1 MVHVLGKSPT
11 PRQHMAFWTVPPDWM
26 QLVVSAGVGAGA
38 VGVGTVGALGT
49 LADICKMRSQYCSS
63 SSLRASLRKAAS
75 FAASCSRSS
84 FFRVKRFRTRVF
96 FASEICVVPMAT
108 RPTSTTAD
116 RDICMLYSSHF
127 LRFDFTLHETGYQS
141 VLDVG
146 GTSCLSSTCFFL
158 FCSIFKRILCRFFAK
173 RYFVNI
179 QEYQGND
186 HSDLQQTSS
195 TNNSL
200 SSLLAGPLPCCLSIS
215 RFSW

>member
-1 MVHVLGKSPT
+1 MKHRPGGQTHVSTISLSKGLHPQAPMVHVLGKSPT
-11 PRQHMAFWTVPPDWM
+11 PWQHMAFWTVPPDWM

-116 RDICMLYSSHF
+116 RDICMLYGSLF
-127 LRFDFTLHETGYQS
+127 LPFDFSLHETGYQS
-141 VLDVG
+141 VLDFD
-146 GTSCLSSTCFFL
+146 GTSCLSSDCSERFPSVFCTAFL
-158 FCSIFKRILCRFFAK
+158 AE
-173 RYFVNI
+173 RYCV
-179 QEYQGND
+179 ETGV
-186 HSDLQQTSS
+186 
-195 TNNSL
+195 L
-200 SSLLAGPLPCCLSIS
+200 SRQRPQ
-215 RFSW
+215 